1 MDLAHL
7 PGEDADRND
16 LDDDMPLDASAAH
29 GIVAAL
35 PFVTIDDLDVLP
47 YLGPTAPDR
56 MP

>member
-1 MDLAHL
+1 VDLAHL